1 MPSRAALVVSLIVSI
16 LMVIFALANTHT
28 VEVSFVFYETP
39 PSPVALL
46 LIVTFAIGVLVGVLA
61 SFSSRKKAT
70 KRKQS
75 RSSSV
80 PSPPLDPPAPRRGSS
95 VKDAD
100 TEEGSGG
107 SSRGSTSSGS
117 GPNA

>member
-1 MPSRAALVVSLIVSI
+1 MPSRAALIVSLIVSI
-16 LMVIFALANTHT
+16 LMVIFALANTHM

-46 LIVTFAIGVLVGVLA
+46 LIVTFAIGVLVGVLGTYRG
-61 SFSSRKKAT
+61 RKKSG
-70 KRKQS
+70 KRTQS

-95 VKDAD
+95 AKDAD
-100 TEEGSGG
+100 DGAGGAAGG
-107 SSRGSTSSGS
+107 SASSGP
-117 GPNA
+117 GPKA